1 MTLAKLGVMAAK
13 NVHKATL
20 ELLSV
25 KMPNPLVI
33 RFQIFAEMVTALK
46 ILDMISNANAD
57 LE

>member
-1 MTLAKLGVMAAK
+1 VMAAK

-25 KMPNPLVI
+25 KMPNQLVI
-33 RFQIFAEMVTALK
+33 RFQIFAEMVIALK
-46 ILDMISNANAD
+46 IPDMISNANAD